1 MMPRTRRTAIGT
13 GTPLLALVA
22 LAACSVVPVPPSALP
37 EQWAPS
43 VTPSAVP
50 SDEADS
56 PLGLDAEQRSAVRI
70 RNVACDGLSTGSGFI
85 LDDHTIVTNHH
96 VVDPAGQLEVTLSD
110 GTDVAVASS
119 RYATNADFALITT
132 VESLDPPAS
141 LSSTNAATGDS
152 ITVVGYPNGDRLVE
166 SEGSITTLDYDTL
179 DNAPFVFI
187 TTAYAT
193 HGSSGSAVYNDAGDV
208 IGVLYAG
215 DDETGETAVIPVSLL
230 SEFLNSEVLQV
241 ENEVECTPDIL
252 K

>member
-1 MMPRTRRTAIGT
+1 MPSTLGPAIRIGA
-13 GTPLLALVA
+13 PLLALAA

-43 VTPSAVP
+43 ITPSALP
-50 SDEADS
+50 SDDVDS
-56 PLGLDAEQRSAVRI
+56 PLGFDAEQRSAVRI

-96 VVDPAGQLEVTLSD
+96 VVEPAGQLEVTLSD
-110 GTDVAVASS
+110 GTDVAVESS
-119 RYATNADFALITT
+119 RYAKNADFALITT
-132 VESLDPPAS
+132 VESLHPPAT
-141 LSSTNAATGDS
+141 LSPNNATTGDS
-152 ITVVGYPNGDRLVE
+152 VTVVGYPNGEQLVV
-166 SEGSITTLDYDTL
+166 SHGSITTLDYDTL

-230 SEFLNSEVLQV
+230 SEFLNADVLQV
-241 ENEVECTPDIL
+241 ENAVACTPDIL
-252 K
+252 KP